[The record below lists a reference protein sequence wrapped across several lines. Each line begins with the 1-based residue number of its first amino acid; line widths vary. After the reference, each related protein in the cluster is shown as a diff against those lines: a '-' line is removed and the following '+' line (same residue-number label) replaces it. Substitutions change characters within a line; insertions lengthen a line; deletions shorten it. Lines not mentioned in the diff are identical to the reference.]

1 MKKTIKNILII
12 FGIFAVIIIVLLG
25 SVLYVTRYKVTVVD
39 TAESADGAYEIRLQ
53 SIGEPAWPFGAASGQ
68 LVLKKDGITISKTNI
83 KIANDGAPISK
94 NDWCVTWCDNY
105 VEIILTGEEQ
115 YDELVK
121 LYYDGKTESCR

>member
-68 LVLKKDGITISKTNI
+68 LVLK
-83 KIANDGAPISK
+83 
-94 NDWCVTWCDNY
+94 
-105 VEIILTGEEQ
+105 
-115 YDELVK
+115 
-121 LYYDGKTESCR
+121 TESLFPKQTLK

>member
-39 TAESADGAYEIRLQ
+39 TAESADGA
-53 SIGEPAWPFGAASGQ
+53 PAWPFGAASGQ

-121 LYYDGKTESCR
+121 LYYDGQTESCR